1 VGRRRFISPYLPPD
15 YPVLRRSYSGYEE
28 GKTLRVDSQQS
39 DDAIEFTA
47 RAAKPWLPALGP
59 HEMPIEVRL
68 PKDSDLNVE
77 TGDGISARISRSPC
91 PVI

>member
-1 VGRRRFISPYLPPD
+1 
-15 YPVLRRSYSGYEE
+15 
-28 GKTLRVDSQQS
+28 
-39 DDAIEFTA
+39 
-47 RAAKPWLPALGP
+47 
-59 HEMPIEVRL
+59 VRL